1 MTSPSAVSQVAPIR
15 HEITVDAPRGDAFA
29 AFTDG
34 IATWWPRDYTWS
46 GELLERVGIE
56 PRSGG
61 FCYEIGSG
69 GMRLDW
75 GRVAAWEPPHRLSFS
90 WQVGPGR
97 VPEVNPARASQVEVL
112 FERAGQDRT
121 RVTVV
126 HDGWQ
131 RHGEAGAEYRNRFD
145 QDGAWRRMLAAYAQV
160 VERRRDAP
168 WMGLST

>member
-1 MTSPSAVSQVAPIR
+1 MSSSGAVSGVAPIR
-15 HEITVDAPRGDAFA
+15 TEVSVDAPPSDAFA

-34 IATWWPRDYTWS
+34 MGTWWPREQTWS

-56 PRSGG
+56 RRSGG

-97 VPEVNPARASQVEVL
+97 VPEVNPARASQVEVR
-112 FERAGQDRT
+112 FEAEGADRT
-121 RVTVV
+121 LVSVQ
-126 HDGWQ
+126 HHGWE
-131 RHGEAGAEYRNRFD
+131 RHGEAGAAYREQFD
-145 QDGAWRRMLAAYAQV
+145 QAGTWPAILDAFSRV
-160 VERRRDAP
+160 VERHRDAP